1 MRLASA
7 GVAMR
12 LVARKKIAPAD
23 SPAEYGQPTCRRYI
37 ATYSHAQN
45 ARAGRV
51 RMKPVKTGS
60 PVASV

>member
-1 MRLASA
+1 
-7 GVAMR
+7 MR

-51 RMKPVKTGS
+51 RMNPVNTGS
-60 PVASV
+60 PVATV